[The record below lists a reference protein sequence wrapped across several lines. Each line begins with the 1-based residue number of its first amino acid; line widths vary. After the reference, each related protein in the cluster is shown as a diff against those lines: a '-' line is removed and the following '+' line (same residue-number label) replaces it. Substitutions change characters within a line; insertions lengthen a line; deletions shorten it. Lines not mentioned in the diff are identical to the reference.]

1 MNIRPFIVSLV
12 LAFAPAFALAQSV
25 LPVEQAFDASVVRSG
40 DQLSVTW
47 TPQPGYYLYKKS
59 LTVVEDGRSL
69 PVDLP
74 KGQTKDDPN
83 FGTVEV
89 YHTPVQGRVGSS
101 NSRLEVHYQGCAEA
115 GVCYPPQTKVLSV
128 TDAAGQLPATDP
140 TSEQTNSVTTLWMVL
155 GLALLG
161 GLVLNLMPCVL
172 PVLSLK
178 VVGLAHS
185 GESAQRA
192 RAHALWYTLG
202 VLTSFAVIGGLVLG
216 LRAAGQAVGW
226 GFQLQHPVFVAVL
239 FYVMFALALSMSN
252 VFTLGGN
259 AGKLGALGQ
268 KHGAMGD
275 FFTGVLACVVASPC
289 VAPFMGSAL
298 AYALTAPWEI
308 GMLVFLVLGLGLA
321 APFLL
326 IGFVPKVAQWLPK
339 PGAWMET
346 LKKVLAVP
354 LYLTAVWLAWIVGQ
368 QRGTMAVMGL
378 VVGAVVLAGGL
389 WWYERARWTDKGG
402 HKRMAGAVMALALAP
417 LVFVAQLHAVPKQ
430 LSQGNVTA
438 VAFDPEVLQQLRAE
452 HKTVL
457 VNITADWCVTCK
469 TNEKNVFDTPE
480 FSTLLNDKH
489 VVYMVGDWTNP
500 DPEISTFLDQQNA
513 VGVPLYQ
520 VYTEKRVEQ
529 LPNILS
535 QNIVQKAVHSSL

>member
-1 MNIRPFIVSLV
+1 MTLRRFLLICGLAV
-12 LAFAPAFALAQSV
+12 LPAFSFAQV
-25 LPVEQAFDASVVRSG
+25 LPVEQAFDASVSRNG
-40 DQLSVTW
+40 DQVSVTW
-47 TPQPGYYLYKKS
+47 KPQDGYYLYKKS
-59 LTVVEDGRSL
+59 LKVVDNGTPLDVAL
-69 PVDLP
+69 PS
-74 KGQTKDDPN
+74 GQPKDDPN

-89 YHTPVQGRVGSS
+89 YHSAVVGQIATKSS
-101 NSRLEVHYQGCAEA
+101 TLEVHYQGCAEA
-115 GVCYPPQTKVLSV
+115 GVCYPPQTKTISLQTVGSV
-128 TDAAGQLPATDP
+128 PSEPRP
-140 TSEQTNSVTTLWMVL
+140 TTSSSEGVQLWMAI

-178 VVGLAHS
+178 IVGLAHS

-192 RAHALWYTLG
+192 RSHGLWYTAG
-202 VLTSFAVIGGLVLG
+202 VVASFAVIGGLVLG
-216 LRAAGQAVGW
+216 LRAAGQAIGW
-226 GFQLQHPVFVAVL
+226 GFQLQHPVFVAAL
-239 FYVMFALALSMSN
+239 FYVMLALGLSMSN
-252 VFTLGGN
+252 VFTLGGSV
-259 AGKLGALGQ
+259 GKLGSLGQ
-268 KHGAMGD
+268 KDGAVGD

-298 AYALTAPWEI
+298 AYALTAQWWI
-308 GMLVFLVLGLGLA
+308 GLSVFVALGVGLA

-326 IGFVPKVAQWLPK
+326 IGFVPKLAQWLPK
-339 PGAWMET
+339 PGAWMNT

-354 LYLTAVWLAWIVGQ
+354 MYLTAAWLAWIVGQ
-368 QRGTMAVMGL
+368 QRGVEAVVGL

-389 WWYERARWTDKGG
+389 YWFERARWTDRIS
-402 HKRMAGAVMALALAP
+402 HKRMAGAVMVLALAP

-430 LSQGNVTA
+430 FSNGNVTV
-438 VAFDPEVLQQLRAE
+438 VAFDPNVLEQLRKD

-469 TNEKNVFDTPE
+469 TNEKNVFETQE
-480 FSTLLNDKH
+480 FSSLMKNKN

-500 DPEISTFLDQQNA
+500 DPQISEFLDQQKA

-520 VYTEKRVEQ
+520 VYTEKTVEQ

-535 QNIVQKAVHSSL
+535 QNIVQKSVRSSL